1 MRDGVNLSADVNAAA
16 RRMSGQVKWYD
27 AGKGYGFIIP
37 EEGGS
42 DILVHA
48 NCVRAAGMSSL
59 DEGASVV
66 VSVVRGERGLQALE
80 LLEVSAGSEGASGHP
95 RPTDIA
101 LVQEPEG
108 ELQPARVKWFNK
120 QKGFGFLNVFGR
132 SEDIFVH
139 METLRR
145 FGFQD
150 LEAGEAVCV
159 RLVSG
164 PRGDMAGELRR
175 WDEAAE

>member
-1 MRDGVNLSADVNAAA
+1 
-16 RRMSGQVKWYD
+16 VKWYD

-37 EEGGS
+37 DEGGA
-42 DILVHA
+42 DVLIHA
-48 NCVRAAGMSSL
+48 NCIRAAGMSSL
-59 DEGASVV
+59 DEGAK
-66 VSVVRGERGLQALE
+66 VSILAVRGERGLQALE
-80 LLEVSAGSEGASGHP
+80 LVEVTASVSAPSDQP

-101 LVQEPEG
+101 LAKTPEG
-108 ELQPARVKWFNK
+108 ELLPARVKWFNK

-132 SEDIFVH
+132 NEDIFVH